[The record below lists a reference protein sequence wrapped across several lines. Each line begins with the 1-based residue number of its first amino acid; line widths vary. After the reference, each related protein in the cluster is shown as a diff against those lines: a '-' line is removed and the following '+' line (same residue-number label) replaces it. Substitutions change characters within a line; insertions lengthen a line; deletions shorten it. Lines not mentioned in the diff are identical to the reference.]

1 MSNAFDFELVADD
14 QVSDAVSRIDGAV
27 RKLLPLLQNTQDELA
42 LGGQDTTDGLD
53 NISGRLDSMARAARD
68 NVQFVGDMVPPL
80 KMVGELSGK
89 LASVGLAGAV
99 GYGMKRVAES
109 FAEASREAYN
119 LDVSAKN
126 AGMRVDEFTR
136 LSGAMRILGSDSQ
149 SANASVEGMFKTFN
163 DALWG
168 KNSAVL
174 GAMSQIGAQIVR
186 NKDGT
191 ADVLKTLESIARV
204 FPSLS
209 PENQK
214 TAADALG
221 LDANGLQ
228 LLREGARLK
237 ELLAKSDQFGL
248 TMDPALNDQLK
259 DMNGTLNEV
268 SASWDG
274 LKKKMSAGMLL
285 GSLNKIDGS
294 VKDGLEGITDL
305 FSHGDFTGLSH
316 ALGFVSSDNAKKLR
330 RIQG

>member
-1 MSNAFDFELVADD
+1 M
-14 QVSDAVSRIDGAV
+14 
-27 RKLLPLLQNTQDELA
+27 
-42 LGGQDTTDGLD
+42 
-53 NISGRLDSMARAARD
+53 
-68 NVQFVGDMVPPL
+68 
-80 KMVGELSGK
+80 
-89 LASVGLAGAV
+89 
-99 GYGMKRVAES
+99 
-109 FAEASREAYN
+109 
-119 LDVSAKN
+119 
-126 AGMRVDEFTR
+126 
-136 LSGAMRILGSDSQ
+136 
-149 SANASVEGMFKTFN
+149 
-163 DALWG
+163 
-168 KNSAVL
+168 
-174 GAMSQIGAQIVR
+174 
-186 NKDGT
+186 
-191 ADVLKTLESIARV
+191 KTLESIARV

-305 FSHGDFTGLSH
+305 FSHGDLLASLMRSVLSAAIMPKSCDVFREIKTCTAACPGWSAGRWMPDFILTPCAGATMPAMVQLTRRH
-316 ALGFVSSDNAKKLR
+316 SCR
-330 RIQG
+330 RI